1 MPLVANLAHG
11 PVGYIGPRPLVI
23 EQLQLMVNQ
32 LAFFHSYHDV
42 QFITIMPE
50 EELSQW
56 DWMRWLPH
64 ATLQEMNVRGFV
76 YNQRTRDQVLNSLN
90 QILKLRKNQLDDKSA
105 KESLLFS
112 PHYVVLVTD
121 EKLILD
127 HVIMEFF
134 SEDPTELGCSVIF
147 VDDVLSSL
155 SENIK
160 TIINIKDRNVGQLV
174 IEEGD

>member
-1 MPLVANLAHG
+1 MPIVANLAHG

-50 EELSQW
+50 EEKTEW
-56 DWMRWLPH
+56 DWLRWLPH

-112 PHYVVLVTD
+112 PHYVVRFYSCSSRSD
-121 EKLILD
+121 
-127 HVIMEFF
+127 F
-134 SEDPTELGCSVIF
+134 SCGYH
-147 VDDVLSSL
+147 
-155 SENIK
+155 
-160 TIINIKDRNVGQLV
+160 
-174 IEEGD
+174 